1 MAEAKPIHLIEN
13 VEAMYPRLDQTY
25 RYDRNIPPRGKTV
38 PCGPTEE
45 NAKFEMDF
53 RMTKP
58 QAEKLYKSMAT
69 AYKEA
74 ASSDWPSMP
83 KATEV
88 FEKDQ
93 EGMYIGSVQLK
104 GQYKGKITEP
114 PLHVDAKNKKLP
126 PEFKL
131 THGSTINIGVVF
143 VPYSMSSHGVSLRI
157 KAVQV
162 LSVAEKKQYSPFETQ
177 DGFSVEEDDAS
188 SVFEDVIDTAP
199 VEADEIPSPK
209 KVTKKKEVTA
219 PSSGDDLE
227 AIVGDL
233 FDDEDDE

>member
-1 MAEAKPIHLIEN
+1 MAEAKPIYLIEN

-25 RYDRNIPPRGKTV
+25 RYDKSIPPKGKTV
-38 PCGPTEE
+38 SCGPTDDG
-45 NAKFEMDF
+45 AKFEMDF
-53 RMTKP
+53 RMSKS
-58 QAEKLYKSMAT
+58 QAEKLYKAMAA
-69 AYKEA
+69 AYKAEA
-74 ASSDWPSMP
+74 KPDWPAMP

-88 FEKDQ
+88 FEKDK

-162 LSVAEKKQYSPFETQ
+162 LKVAEKRQYSPFEPQ
-177 DGFSVEEDDAS
+177 EGFSVEEEDAS
-188 SVFEDVIDTAP
+188 SVFEDVVDTAP
-199 VEADEIPSPK
+199 VEADEIPTPK

-219 PSSGDDLE
+219 PSSGDDLDT
-227 AIVGDL
+227 IVGDL